1 MAIWN
6 TGEDAPSESLT
17 GLGTDSDVVYAIST
31 DNGATFSSPKII
43 HASAM
48 SDAINVRDRMP
59 DIAMTESTWTAVWAT
74 EQDLTGGSG
83 TDEDIVYSFSQD
95 KGNTWSDP
103 AYLNSWAASDNKTDY
118 FPQIAMNGTGFA
130 VTIWAGYGDGIS
142 LDIYAATSTDFGK
155 TWNSPKLINQY
166 AAVSVSDQDYPSHI
180 EVTEDNI
187 AVISWDGANSLHGSD
202 DDAYFSVSTDLGENW
217 STEVAMNLDAET
229 DSNHDNDL
237 SIQQTQ
243 SGSWIAV
250 YSDVSDGI
258 SYMRKSDDLENW
270 SDPVSIN
277 DDSYENTTL
286 LLH

>member
-31 DNGATFSSPKII
+31 DNGATFSSPNVI
-43 HASAM
+43 HASAI
-48 SDAINVRDRMP
+48 SDTINVRDRMP
-59 DIAMTESTWTAVWAT
+59 DIAMTESTWTAVWAG

-103 AYLNSWAASDNKTDY
+103 AYINTWATTDNNTDY
-118 FPQIAMNGTGFA
+118 FPQIAMNSTGFA

-155 TWNSPKLINQY
+155 TWNAPKLINQY
-166 AAVSVSDQDYPSHI
+166 AAVSVSDQDYPNHI
-180 EVTEDNI
+180 EITEDNM
-187 AVISWDGANSLHGSD
+187 AVISWEGINPLYGSD
-202 DDAYFSVSTDLGENW
+202 YDVYFSVSTDLGENW
-217 STEVAMNLDAET
+217 STEMAMNPDAET
-229 DSNHDNDL
+229 DSDHDKDL

-243 SGSWIAV
+243 SGSWVAV
-250 YSDVSDGI
+250 YSNSSDGI
-258 SYMRKSDDLENW
+258 SYMRKSDDLESW